1 MFWST
6 LRVPV
11 RGEDSG
17 FGLTDR
23 DATTWLGDNKPVFQW
38 GTYELTYKYNPGDTT
53 VFYWSL
59 PEEFL
64 GSKLGAYGGNLTTI
78 QRGVGKGDTV
88 KDSTV
93 IMSGNGVTLHYGL
106 GSEEDSGENDENKR
120 IMLKEDGWFVL
131 KNGVPQPAT
140 REEFMKVLSNIK
152 VIILS

>member
-1 MFWST
+1 M
-6 LRVPV
+6 
-11 RGEDSG
+11 
-17 FGLTDR
+17 
-23 DATTWLGDNKPVFQW
+23 
-38 GTYELTYKYNPGDTT
+38 
-53 VFYWSL
+53 FYWSL

-120 IMLKEDGWFVL
+120 IMMKEDGWFVL